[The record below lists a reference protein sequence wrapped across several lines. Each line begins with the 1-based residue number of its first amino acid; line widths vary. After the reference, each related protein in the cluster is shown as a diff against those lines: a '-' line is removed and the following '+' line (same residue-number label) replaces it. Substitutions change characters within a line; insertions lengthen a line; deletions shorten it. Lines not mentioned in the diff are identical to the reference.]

1 MKTPQQ
7 INQMRLNPNGV
18 AVDMPTRLSVDSD
31 VPKIIP
37 LHTRDGARRLCD
49 IVRHAT
55 EGQRATAYIVVIPEP
70 AEKPAAKKPE
80 IRDRIIA
87 IERLAYMGWSAE
99 RIGALFGLSKPAI
112 TKIMREYGRPLSEI
126 KPEGIIVD
134 PPKDGGGDQLILG

>member
-1 MKTPQQ
+1 MKTESQL
-7 INQMRLNPNGV
+7 NQMRLNPNGV
-18 AVDMPTRLSVDSD
+18 AVDLPTRLSVDSD

-134 PPKDGGGDQLILG
+134 PPKDGGDQLILG

>member
-18 AVDMPTRLSVDSD
+18 AVDLPTRLSVDSD

-87 IERLAYMGWSAE
+87 IERLAYMGWTSE
-99 RIGALFGLSKPAI
+99 RIGAVFGLSKPAI

-134 PPKDGGGDQLILG
+134 PPKDGGDQLILG

>member
-1 MKTPQQ
+1 MKTESQL
-7 INQMRLNPNGV
+7 NQMRLNPNGV
-18 AVDMPTRLSVDSD
+18 AVDLPTRLSVDSD

-87 IERLAYMGWSAE
+87 IERLAYMGWTSE
-99 RIGALFGLSKPAI
+99 RIGAVFGLSKPAI

-134 PPKDGGGDQLILG
+134 PPKDGGDQLILG

>member
-1 MKTPQQ
+1 MKTESQR
-7 INQMRLNPNGV
+7 NQMRLNPNGV
-18 AVDMPTRLSVDSD
+18 AVDLPTRLSVDSD

-134 PPKDGGGDQLILG
+134 PPKDGGDQLILG